1 MGVTREDIE
10 YTARLAKLKVTGE
23 SAEGLI
29 DSMSEILG
37 YFEKLQEL
45 STENVTPTT
54 HPETNWASVRPDEPS
69 VPLQLES
76 VMKNAPESSE
86 EHFVVP
92 RVL

>member
-10 YTARLAKLKVTGE
+10 YTAKLAKLKVTGD
-23 SAEGLI
+23 SPEGLM
-29 DSMSEILG
+29 DSMAEILG

-45 STENVTPTT
+45 STENVAPTT
-54 HPETNWASVRPDEPS
+54 HPETNWGSVRPDEPS
-69 VPLQLES
+69 VPLQLED